1 MKGISIGGIP
11 VLTTWA
17 ELLWKRIV
25 LIYERQDGN
34 GERNEEKADWYW
46 WKGTCCFSL
55 VSAHKSVSFLVIP
68 PPIASGEEAPR
79 RENNTKKSQSAGAG

>member
-34 GERNEEKADWYW
+34 GEKRG
-46 WKGTCCFSL
+46 KG
-55 VSAHKSVSFLVIP
+55 
-68 PPIASGEEAPR
+68 
-79 RENNTKKSQSAGAG
+79 

>member
-11 VLTTWA
+11 VQTTWA

-68 PPIASGEEAPR
+68 PR
-79 RENNTKKSQSAGAG
+79 